1 MDEES
6 DHFQETAI
14 LILYGRNLLHLFA
27 IQVYDRL
34 QDHELHCM
42 PAAQMWQ
49 QPCRF
54 TLSAKARDTK
64 QKTWKSNL
72 NFQS

>member
-6 DHFQETAI
+6 DHFQETAV

-42 PAAQMWQ
+42 PAAQM
-49 QPCRF
+49 
-54 TLSAKARDTK
+54 
-64 QKTWKSNL
+64 
-72 NFQS
+72 